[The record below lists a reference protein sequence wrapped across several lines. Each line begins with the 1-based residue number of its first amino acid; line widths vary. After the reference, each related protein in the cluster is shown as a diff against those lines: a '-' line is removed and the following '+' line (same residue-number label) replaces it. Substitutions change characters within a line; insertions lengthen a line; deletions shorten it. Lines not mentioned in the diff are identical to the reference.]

1 MNKHLSRDMSMIER
15 HILEI
20 GGLVE
25 VSIQKAIASLANL
38 RPELAQ
44 EVIDLDQVI
53 DDMEVEIEEDCLKLL
68 ALHQPVATDLRFIV
82 ASIKVNSTLERMGD
96 LACNI
101 ARSSIRLSEMPNP
114 SRRPELTS
122 MAEQVRSMVGDCLK
136 SLINLDADLA
146 RAVIARDDVIDAA
159 NEQNIRE
166 LTDNL
171 VANPHNSVQNIELM
185 MSSRHLE
192 RIADQATN
200 IAEDVVFMVEGDI
213 IRHQHI
219 KLEVVDQEVR
229 L

>member
-1 MNKHLSRDMSMIER
+1 MNRHLTRDMSSIER

-25 VSIQKAIASLANL
+25 MSIQKAIASLASQ
-38 RPELAQ
+38 RPELAHD
-44 EVIDLDQVI
+44 VLALDHAI
-53 DDMEVEIEEDCLKLL
+53 DDMEVEIEENCLKLL

-101 ARSSIRLSEMPNP
+101 ARSSLRLGEMPNP
-114 SRRPELTS
+114 IPRPELTS
-122 MAEQVRSMVGDCLK
+122 MAEQVRSMVSDCLK
-136 SLINLDADLA
+136 ALVNLDANLA
-146 RAVIARDDVIDAA
+146 RVVIARDDVIDAA
-159 NEQNIRE
+159 NERIINE
-166 LTDNL
+166 LTANL
-171 VANPHNSVQNIELM
+171 LANPQNSQQNIELM

-200 IAEDVVFMVEGDI
+200 IAEDVVFMVEGEI

-219 KLEVVDQEVR
+219 KLEVVRDG
-229 L
+229 

>member
-1 MNKHLSRDMSMIER
+1 MNKHLTRDMSSIER

-25 VSIQKAIASLANL
+25 SSIQKAIAALAGQ

-44 EVIDLDQVI
+44 EVLELDQTI
-53 DDMEVEIEEDCLKLL
+53 DQLEVDIEEDCLKLL

-101 ARSSIRLSEMPNP
+101 ARSALRLSQMPTP
-114 SRRPELTS
+114 AGRPQLTAL
-122 MAEQVRSMVGDCLK
+122 AEQVRAMVGDSLK
-136 SLINLDADLA
+136 ALVNLDAGLA

-159 NEQNIRE
+159 NERIINE

-171 VANPHNSVQNIELM
+171 VANPQNSQQNIELM

-200 IAEDVVFMVEGDI
+200 IAEDVVFMVEGEI

-219 KLEVVDQEVR
+219 KLEVVNDG
-229 L
+229 